1 MRRRLV
7 AHTLFALLGVA
18 GAGIPGPVR
27 SPQAIEAQRS
37 SRGLARLDSP
47 LEREVFTYVVAG
59 RRDPFLPP
67 SPPVAAAARFHGVR
81 LLGIIS
87 HHDPRRSIALIRV
100 HEEEEQ
106 SGADGDGSGPG
117 SSGGESHR
125 ARIGDRIGNLR
136 IMAIGA
142 QQVVVALDGPAG
154 TSRRIIALDSEAR
167 SDSR

>member
-37 SRGLARLDSP
+37 SGSLVRLDSP

-59 RRDPFLPP
+59 RRDPFLAP
-67 SPPVAAAARFHGVR
+67 SPPVTAAARFHGVR

-100 HEEEEQ
+100 HEEEQ
-106 SGADGDGSGPG
+106 SGADGVGSGPG
-117 SSGGESHR
+117 SNGGESHR

-136 IMAIGA
+136 IMAIGT

-154 TSRRIIALDSEAR
+154 TSRRIIELDSEAR

>member
-18 GAGIPGPVR
+18 GADIPGPVR

-37 SRGLARLDSP
+37 SGGLAWLYP
-47 LEREVFTYVVAG
+47 PPEREVFTYVVAG
-59 RRDPFLPP
+59 RRDPFLPL
-67 SPPVAAAARFHGVR
+67 SPPVAAATRFHRVR

-87 HHDPRRSIALIRV
+87 HHDSRRSIALIRF
-100 HEEEEQ
+100 HAEEEQ
-106 SGADGDGSGPG
+106 SRADGDGSGPG
-117 SSGGESHR
+117 SNAGESHR
-125 ARIGDRIGNLR
+125 ASIGDRIGNLR
-136 IMAIGA
+136 IMAIGT

-154 TSRRIIALDSEAR
+154 TSMRIIELDSETR